1 MLGRRL
7 ANKELHRVT
16 YRHCQTGQ
24 KVICCAS
31 AAIMHGYFSFIESE
45 YQYERQTMTLPDL
58 RTAQPAAAGTESL
71 DQRGLEKSRTQAR
84 QVVLLRI
91 ED

>member
-1 MLGRRL
+1 M
-7 ANKELHRVT
+7 
-16 YRHCQTGQ
+16 
-24 KVICCAS
+24 ICCAS
-31 AAIMHGYFSFIESE
+31 AAITHENFSFNESE
-45 YQYERQTMTLPDL
+45 YRYERQTMTLPDL

-84 QVVLLRI
+84 QVVLLHI

>member
-1 MLGRRL
+1 M
-7 ANKELHRVT
+7 
-16 YRHCQTGQ
+16 
-24 KVICCAS
+24 ICFRCTS
-31 AAIMHGYFSFIESE
+31 AAINGYLSLIENE
-45 YQYERQTMTLPDL
+45 YQYGRPTMTLPDL

-84 QVVLLRI
+84 QVVLLHI

>member
-1 MLGRRL
+1 
-7 ANKELHRVT
+7 
-16 YRHCQTGQ
+16 
-24 KVICCAS
+24 
-31 AAIMHGYFSFIESE
+31 MHGYFSFIENE

-84 QVVLLRI
+84 QV
-91 ED
+91 E